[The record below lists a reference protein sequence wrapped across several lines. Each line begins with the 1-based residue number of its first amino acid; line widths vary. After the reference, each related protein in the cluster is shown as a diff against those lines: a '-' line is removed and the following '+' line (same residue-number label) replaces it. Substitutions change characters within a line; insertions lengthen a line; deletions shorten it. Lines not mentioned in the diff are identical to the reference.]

1 MGRREPEKAKH
12 WEAIFTEQA
21 SSEMSIAAFCRE
33 RDIRPTQYYWWRRR
47 LKSDKSQSDATEGFI
62 ELLSAS
68 GHTSTSSSGIKLI
81 YDNRFSLQL
90 DPGFD
95 PTTLKQV
102 LAVLTEHL
110 Q

>member
-1 MGRREPEKAKH
+1 MGRRDPKKAKY
-12 WEAIFTEQA
+12 WEGIFEEQA
-21 SSEMSIAAFCRE
+21 SSGLSIAAFCRE
-33 RDIRPTQYYWWRRR
+33 REIRPSQYHWWRRR
-47 LKSDKSQSDATEGFI
+47 LKEEGHPQSRTPEGFI

-68 GHTSTSSSGIKLI
+68 GNASACSSGIKLI

-102 LAVLTEHL
+102 LALLAEPL
-110 Q
+110 